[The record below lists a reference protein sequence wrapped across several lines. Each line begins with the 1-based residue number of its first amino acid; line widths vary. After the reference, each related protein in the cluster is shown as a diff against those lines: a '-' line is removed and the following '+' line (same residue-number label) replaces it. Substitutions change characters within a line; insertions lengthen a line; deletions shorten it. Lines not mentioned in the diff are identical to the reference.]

1 MEFAPSIQSHC
12 QKLPNAALPT
22 LNSLKRKGTA
32 GKEEKKHS
40 GAASPRQRW
49 PGLSG
54 VTSVQH
60 RTQRTTAKGK
70 VPPGILV
77 WAEAKPVTRQ
87 QLVFKY
93 KAQTGRDTA
102 LLPMQHLPEMP
113 RVHPGRR
120 PTACPWAGHRCS
132 AGSQQ
137 KAPAAQQLH
146 PPAFPTAGF
155 VYLVCQVVK
164 GMQSACFRVSQH
176 DKHRSF
182 LDLACSTHPKSLMAC
197 FRAGAGTA

>member
-1 MEFAPSIQSHC
+1 M
-12 QKLPNAALPT
+12 
-22 LNSLKRKGTA
+22 
-32 GKEEKKHS
+32 
-40 GAASPRQRW
+40 
-49 PGLSG
+49 
-54 VTSVQH
+54 QH

-164 GMQSACFRVSQH
+164 GMQSACFRASQH

-182 LDLACSTHPKSLMAC
+182 LDLACSTHPKSLTAC